1 MKKLY
6 SLYVRVSTNKQDAEN
21 QLIPLREYVRKVG
34 GEVYKEYVDI
44 ISGKEKSRP
53 DYDQMFKDASK
64 RLFDVVLFWDLSRF
78 SRAGTLFTL
87 QKLKELESHNVE
99 WESYMEQYLR
109 STGEFKPVVISIMAT
124 LAKIERQKISER
136 TKAGL
141 QRAVKEGKTLGRP
154 AISGYHRREI
164 VKLMKQY
171 KSINKVAKEL
181 RVSYGTCYKIV
192 KDKCPELIDGKGRG
206 RKK

>member
-1 MKKLY
+1 MVEKNVLY
-6 SLYVRVSTNKQDAEN
+6 ARVSGGKQEALN
-21 QLIPLREYVRKVG
+21 QLLQLREYVAKKG
-34 GEVYKEYVDI
+34 GKIVKEYVDI

-53 DYDQMFKDASK
+53 AYDQMFKDASK
-64 RLFDVVLFWDLSRF
+64 RLFDVVVFWDLSRF

-99 WESYMEQYLR
+99 WESYQEQYLR
-109 STGEFKPVVISIMAT
+109 STGDFKDVVISIMAT
-124 LAKIERQKISER
+124 LAKIEREKISER

-141 QRAVKEGKTLGRP
+141 QRARLEGKILGRP
-154 AISGYHRREI
+154 AISGYHKREI

-192 KDKCPELIDGKGRG
+192 KANCPELMEKKRV
-206 RKK
+206 RK